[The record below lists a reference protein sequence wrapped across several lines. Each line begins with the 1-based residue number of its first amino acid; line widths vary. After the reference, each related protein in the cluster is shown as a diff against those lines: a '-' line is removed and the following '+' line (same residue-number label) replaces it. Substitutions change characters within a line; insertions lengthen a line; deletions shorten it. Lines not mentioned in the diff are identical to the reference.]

1 MDDRYVD
8 FNSTDKTL
16 AILSHV
22 STFAGFVVPLG
33 NIIAPLAIYLVK
45 KDESPY
51 IKHHASEA
59 LNFQITLTIL
69 MIVSAIL
76 ILVFIG
82 VLFLIA
88 LAILDL
94 ILTVVATVNASN
106 GIWYRYPMTI
116 RFVS

>member
-1 MDDRYVD
+1 MNDRYIELD
-8 FNSTDKTL
+8 PSDKTI

-33 NIIAPLAIYLVK
+33 NIIGPLAIYLVK
-45 KDESPY
+45 KDQSPY
-51 IKHHASEA
+51 VRHHASEA

-76 ILVFIG
+76 VLVLIG
-82 VLFLIA
+82 IPFLIA
-88 LAILDL
+88 LVILDL
-94 ILTVVATVNASN
+94 VCTIMATVKASD
-106 GIWYRYPMTI
+106 GVLYEYPMTI